1 MKKFN
6 ILWIKAALIRAMKTF
21 FQVFSSSIGVSA
33 TLGGIDWATVT
44 SASVMAAMLSIIMS
58 IAGLPEVK
66 GEGKDW
72 WKAALVR
79 AVKTFFQTF
88 GGVIGSCALLSEV
101 AWLPALSTAC
111 VAMILS
117 LATSVAG
124 LPEVDIPEDPE
135 DPNAPAV

>member
-6 ILWIKAALIRAMKTF
+6 ILWVKAALIRSMKTF
-21 FQVFSSSIGVSA
+21 FQTFSATIGVSA
-33 TLGGIDWATVT
+33 TLNGIDWVTVI
-44 SASVMAAMLSIIMS
+44 SASIMAALLSIIMS
-58 IAGLPEVK
+58 MAGLPEVDDSDPK
-66 GEGKDW
+66 NW

-117 LATSVAG
+117 VATSIAG
-124 LPEVDIPEDPE
+124 LPEVEMPEDE
-135 DPNAPAV
+135 DGSDI

>member
-1 MKKFN
+1 MKN
-6 ILWIKAALIRAMKTF
+6 IFSLMWVKAALMRSMKTF
-21 FQVFSSSIGVSA
+21 FQTFSATIGVSA
-33 TLGGIDWATVT
+33 TLNGIDWVTVI
-44 SASVMAAMLSIIMS
+44 SASIMAALLSIIMS
-58 IAGLPEVK
+58 MAGLPEVDDSDPK
-66 GEGKDW
+66 NW

-117 LATSVAG
+117 IATSIAG
-124 LPEVDIPEDPE
+124 LPEVEACE
-135 DPNAPAV
+135 QEG